1 MCDRFAVSLLDS
13 LKSEVEVTVLS
24 VVIEDVLFFGAVTVE
39 EKVRLT
45 MSCQY
50 CSFFCF
56 SDLSQIV

>member
-1 MCDRFAVSLLDS
+1 MCDRFAMPLLDS
-13 LKSEVEVTVLS
+13 LKSEVEVTVFF
-24 VVIEDVLFFGAVTVE
+24 VVITDALFFGTETVE